1 MIKSKNTNKPTSSFA
16 GIDSATPDGNK
27 KKLGEGEHLIEIED
41 CQLIDGFY
49 GLTYVIE
56 CQVVESSNPENP
68 PGSDASITITGLGD
82 RARHESAVGRVK
94 SFLAAVLGLDV
105 YSAIPCDGETWESLA
120 DGSVSPSQPFAGEK
134 LRATGYK
141 KPTKNIDAVTGQPYQ
156 FMVWSFSA
164 V

>member
-1 MIKSKNTNKPTSSFA
+1 MINSKNTNKPTSSFA
-16 GIDSATPDGNK
+16 GIDSASPDGNKK

-41 CQLIDGFY
+41 CQLVDGFY

-105 YSAIPCDGETWESLA
+105 YWL
-120 DGSVSPSQPFAGEK
+120 SP
-134 LRATGYK
+134 ATVKHGNRWR
-141 KPTKNIDAVTGQPYQ
+141 TAR
-156 FMVWSFSA
+156 
-164 V
+164 